1 MRRYL
6 WTMLDSNE
14 GFVVREGTP
23 DDVPAVHRLIVE
35 LAIYERAEKE
45 VTNSEEQ
52 LLADGFGP
60 HAIYRLFVA
69 EHAGEVVG
77 MALWYEKYSTWK
89 GRCGFLEDLVVR
101 KDMRGKG
108 MGKALFLAVAK
119 ACAEAGYGRMEWQV
133 LDWNEPAIGFYK
145 SLGAE
150 LDPEWLNGK
159 LTRAGLSAL
168 RGSR

>member
-6 WTMLDSNE
+6 WAMVDSNE
-14 GFVVREGTP
+14 SFVVREGRRE
-23 DDVPAVHRLIVE
+23 DVPAVHRLIVE

-45 VTNSEEQ
+45 VTNSEQQ
-52 LLADGFGP
+52 LALDGFGSD
-60 HAIYRLFVA
+60 AIYKLFVA
-69 EHAGEVVG
+69 EYKGEVVG

-101 KDMRGKG
+101 QELRGKG

-119 ACAEAGYGRMEWQV
+119 ACAEAEYGRMEWQV

-159 LTRAGLSAL
+159 LTREGLRAL
-168 RGSR
+168 R